1 MKQYIETERGE
12 LSGRVGCDCPAHVHD
27 KELPLELVNTPVN
40 TPLELVNTPVNTPVN
55 MPLELV
61 NTDTGQQGVNYGY
74 SSHFDF

>member
-1 MKQYIETERGE
+1 MKQYIETEGGE
-12 LSGRVGCDCPAHVHD
+12 LSGRVSCDCPAHVHD

-40 TPLELVNTPVNTPVN
+40 TPLELVNTPVN

>member
-1 MKQYIETERGE
+1 MKQYIETEGGE

-40 TPLELVNTPVNTPVN
+40 TPVN

-61 NTDTGQQGVNYGY
+61 NTDTGQQSVNYGY

>member
-1 MKQYIETERGE
+1 MKQYIETEGGE
-12 LSGRVGCDCPAHVHD
+12 LSGRVSCDCPAHVHD

-40 TPLELVNTPVNTPVN
+40 TP
-55 MPLELV
+55 V

>member
-1 MKQYIETERGE
+1 MKQYIETEGGE

-40 TPLELVNTPVNTPVN
+40 ML
-55 MPLELV
+55 LELV
-61 NTDTGQQGVNYGY
+61 NTDTGQQSVNYGY

>member
-1 MKQYIETERGE
+1 MKQYIETEGGE
-12 LSGRVGCDCPAHVHD
+12 LSGRVSCDCPAHVHD

-40 TPLELVNTPVNTPVN
+40 

-61 NTDTGQQGVNYGY
+61 NTDTGQQSVNYGY